1 MHRAQWL
8 VVIGVSIVVSA
19 ACAGRGAAEPGQSAV
34 PRGPLALTYLGV
46 AGWQID
52 GGPATVLVDPH
63 FSRPDLSGL
72 IAPDP
77 AAIAKRAPVRA
88 DLIVVG
94 HSHADHLLDAPAVA
108 MATGAQV
115 LGSVS
120 TARVARAS
128 GVPED
133 RIITVKGGEDF
144 AMGAYSVRAIPS
156 LHSALDG
163 KHYFGG
169 EIPDAPKLPMTFS
182 EYQEG
187 GTFMYL
193 LRIAGRQILISSTAN
208 FIERELEGLRP
219 DILIVG
225 TGLRQEIHDYTCRLL
240 RVLGKP
246 PLVYVSH
253 FDAWREAPKPV
264 DGEALA
270 DVTAFVDEARAC
282 APDTRVV
289 IPKHFERM
297 EVR

>member
-1 MHRAQWL
+1 MHRAQL
-8 VVIGVSIVVSA
+8 FVVIGLLA
-19 ACAGRGAAEPGQSAV
+19 ACAGRGASEPSRATG

-52 GGPATVLVDPH
+52 AGPVTVLVDPYY
-63 FSRPDLSGL
+63 SRPDLTGL

-77 AAIAKRAPVRA
+77 AAIAKRAPKRA

-94 HSHADHLLDAPAVA
+94 HSHVDHLLDAPGVA
-108 MATGAQV
+108 LATGAQI

-128 GVPED
+128 GVPD
-133 RIITVKGGEDF
+133 NRIITVKGGEDL

-156 LHSALDG
+156 LHSALDD
-163 KHYFGG
+163 KHYFGK
-169 EIPDAPKLPMTFS
+169 EIPDAPKLPMSFDD
-182 EYQEG
+182 YQEG
-187 GTFMYL
+187 GTFIYL
-193 LRIAGRQILISSTAN
+193 LRLAGRQVLVVSTAN

-246 PLVYVSH
+246 PLVYASH
-253 FDAWREAPKPV
+253 FDSWREAPKPI
-264 DGEALA
+264 DDETAA
-270 DVTAFVDEARAC
+270 DLKAFADEARAC
-282 APDTRVV
+282 APSSRVIV
-289 IPKHFERM
+289 PKHFERM
-297 EVR
+297 EIP